1 MKEKCIFDKNVKL
14 VFTGWIY
21 LVRYKNIKKMIKENE
36 SKYLNDL
43 VCLD

>member
-21 LVRYKNIKKMIKENE
+21 LVRYKNNIKK
-36 SKYLNDL
+36 
-43 VCLD
+43 